1 MHKCSLVSA
10 SRQVFSSICW
20 FARQA
25 AAPKLL
31 SPATD
36 QNSTIARRADGLYE
50 FLKGG
55 PSCQKPTAPKPC
67 VPYTWGS
74 DFGTEPGAVS
84 STNQH
89 GQLGSLAG
97 HGSDPNR
104 HLALTLGHC

>member
-1 MHKCSLVSA
+1 MHISHLAHKSSLVSA
-10 SRQVFSSICW
+10 SQVSLLIVFCCW
-20 FARQA
+20 CTRQA

-84 STNQH
+84 SHQPTRTT
-89 GQLGSLAG
+89 GLSGWSWL
-97 HGSDPNR
+97 
-104 HLALTLGHC
+104 

>member
-1 MHKCSLVSA
+1 MSTSHLVHKSSLVSA

-20 FARQA
+20 FSRQA

-84 STNQH
+84 SHQPTRTT
-89 GQLGSLAG
+89 GLSGWSWL
-97 HGSDPNR
+97 
-104 HLALTLGHC
+104 